1 MKKQYVKNEE
11 ETKQL
16 AASLSHY
23 LKAGD
28 VLLLEGD
35 LGAGKTTFTKGLAEG
50 LGIKRIVKSPTY
62 TLIREYE
69 DGRLPLYHMDVYRLE
84 ETGGSDM
91 GLEEYFEGEGV
102 SVIEWASFIQEDLP
116 KDYLK
121 VTLIPKGELLDERE
135 IDFTPVG
142 ERFERLLKEWQ
153 QGKKVMRK

>member
-1 MKKQYVKNEE
+1 MEKQYVKNEE

-16 AASLSHY
+16 AASLGHY
-23 LKAGD
+23 LQAGD

-35 LGAGKTTFTKGLAEG
+35 LGAEKTTFTKGLAEG
-50 LGIKRIVKSPTY
+50 LGIKRTIKSPTY

-102 SVIEWASFIQEDLP
+102 SVVEWASFIQEDLP
-116 KDYLK
+116 KNYLK

-135 IDFTPVG
+135 IKFTPVG

-153 QGKKVMRK
+153 QD